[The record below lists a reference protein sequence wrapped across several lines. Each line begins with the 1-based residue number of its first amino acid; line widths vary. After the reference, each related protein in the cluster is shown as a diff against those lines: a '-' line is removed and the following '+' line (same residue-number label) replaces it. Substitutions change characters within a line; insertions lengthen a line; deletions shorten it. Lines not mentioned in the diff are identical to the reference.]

1 MSKVTIKQFG
11 TNVRIRR
18 ERSTAD
24 RERGSTYCIGDD
36 IHVETLDNTTD
47 MWVRVAGYNS
57 TTNDE
62 AHQEADAKARE
73 LQKEQSGRGGR
84 GRPLKYPTWNLPLD
98 SANNGVYA
106 IECTA
111 TKRTYVGAAADIRA
125 RLAQIRTQL
134 QKGAHSCE
142 GLQLDFAVLGPD
154 AFQVRILEVADTCLT
169 SYRNQWVEAL
179 IDQGYSLYNERG
191 LPDT

>member
-24 RERGSTYCIGDD
+24 RERGSTYCIDDD

-47 MWVRVAGYNS
+47 MWVKVAGYNS

-62 AHQEADAKARE
+62 AYQEADAKARE

-84 GRPLKYPTWNLPLD
+84 GRPLKYPTWNPPLD
-98 SANNGVYA
+98 SANSGVYA

-111 TKRTYVGAAADIRA
+111 TMRTYVGAAADIRA

-142 GLQLDFAVLGPD
+142 DLQLDFAVLGPD

-179 IDQGYSLYNERG
+179 IVQGYSLYNERG